1 VDIYNLEREFIT
13 LSEYINPYSNSRR
26 WLRGN
31 LHGHTCCGK
40 FMDAAVSGQIYANLG
55 YDFMAITDHN
65 LVHDSNQWRSWQEQV
80 GLVII
85 PGEENGSTDHIL
97 EIGVS
102 AVTPTS
108 SESYVARA
116 KTLRDA
122 GGFII
127 GCHPQEYPDRGEKNV
142 SDAAE
147 ILHGFEL
154 FNGLREGR
162 GFDEMANVDLWDKIL
177 TQGHKVWG
185 VATDD
190 FHCAHITPG
199 HGWVCVQMPEDVP
212 EKVPWKTIVQQL
224 KKGAF
229 FASTYSSFEEII
241 LEDGI
246 LKVTTKQS
254 REIQI
259 IADGGQVVFQV
270 EGTNLEWR
278 VESNL
283 TYFRIEALSGVKR
296 AWSQPF
302 FQQFI
307 HNDAD

>member
-1 VDIYNLEREFIT
+1 
-13 LSEYINPYSNSRR
+13 
-26 WLRGN
+26 
-31 LHGHTCCGK
+31 
-40 FMDAAVSGQIYANLG
+40 MDAAVSGQIYANLG

-65 LVHDSNQWRSWQEQV
+65 LVHDLNQWKSWQEQV
-80 GLVII
+80 DLIII

-102 AVTPTS
+102 SVTSTL

-116 KTLRDA
+116 EALRGA
-122 GGFII
+122 GGFIV
-127 GCHPQEYPDRGEKNV
+127 GCHPQEYPDRGEKNI

-162 GFDEMANVDLWDKIL
+162 GFDEMANVDLWDRIL
-177 TQGHKVWG
+177 TRGHKVWG

-199 HGWVCVQMPEDVP
+199 HGWVCVQVPEDSS
-212 EKVPWKTIVQQL
+212 EIVPWRTIVQQL

-229 FASTYSSFEEII
+229 FASTYSAFEEII
-241 LEDGI
+241 LEDSV

-254 REIQI
+254 REIRI
-259 IADGGQVVFQV
+259 VADGGQVIHQV
-270 EGTNLEWR
+270 EGTSLEWC

-283 TYFRIEALSGVKR
+283 TYFRIEAISGVKR

-302 FQQFI
+302 FSTS
-307 HNDAD
+307 HSANAAD

>member
-1 VDIYNLEREFIT
+1 MSD
-13 LSEYINPYSNSRR
+13 YINPYSSSRR

-65 LVHDSNQWRSWQEQV
+65 LVHDLNQWKSWQEQV
-80 GLVII
+80 DLIII

-102 AVTPTS
+102 SVTSTL

-116 KTLRDA
+116 EALRDA
-122 GGFII
+122 GGFIV
-127 GCHPQEYPDRGEKNV
+127 GCHPQEYPDRGEKNI

-162 GFDEMANVDLWDKIL
+162 GFDEMANVDLWDRIL
-177 TQGHKVWG
+177 TQGRRVWG

-190 FHCAHITPG
+190 FHCAYITPG
-199 HGWVCVQMPEDVP
+199 HGWVCVQVPEDSS
-212 EKVPWKTIVQQL
+212 EKVPWRTIVQQL

-229 FASTYSSFEEII
+229 FASTYSAFEEII
-241 LEDGI
+241 LEDGV
-246 LKVTTKQS
+246 LQVTTNQS
-254 REIQI
+254 REIRI
-259 IADGGQVVFQV
+259 VADGGQVIHQV
-270 EGTNLEWR
+270 EGTSLEWC

-283 TYFRIEALSGVKR
+283 TYFRIESINGVKR

-302 FQQFI
+302 FSTN
-307 HNDAD
+307 HSEDAAD

>member
-1 VDIYNLEREFIT
+1 MSD
-13 LSEYINPYSNSRR
+13 YINPYSSSRR

-65 LVHDSNQWRSWQEQV
+65 LVHDLNQWKSWQEQV
-80 GLVII
+80 DLIII

-102 AVTPTS
+102 SVTSTL

-116 KTLRDA
+116 EALRDA
-122 GGFII
+122 GGFIV
-127 GCHPQEYPDRGEKNV
+127 GCHPQEYPDRGEKNI

-162 GFDEMANVDLWDKIL
+162 GFDEMANVDLWDRIL
-177 TQGHKVWG
+177 TQGHRVWG

-190 FHCAHITPG
+190 FHCAYITPG
-199 HGWVCVQMPEDVP
+199 HGWVCVQVPEDSS
-212 EKVPWKTIVQQL
+212 EKVPWRTIVQQL

-229 FASTYSSFEEII
+229 FASTYSAFEEII
-241 LEDGI
+241 LEDGV
-246 LKVTTKQS
+246 LQVTTNQS
-254 REIQI
+254 REIRI
-259 IADGGQVVFQV
+259 VADGGQVIHQV
-270 EGTNLEWR
+270 EGTSLEWC

-283 TYFRIEALSGVKR
+283 TYFRIESINGVKR

-302 FQQFI
+302 FSTN
-307 HNDAD
+307 HSEDAAD

>member
-1 VDIYNLEREFIT
+1 MSD
-13 LSEYINPYSNSRR
+13 YINPYSSSRR

-65 LVHDSNQWRSWQEQV
+65 LVHDLNQWKSWQEQV
-80 GLVII
+80 DLIII

-102 AVTPTS
+102 SVTSTL

-116 KTLRDA
+116 EALRDA
-122 GGFII
+122 GGFIV
-127 GCHPQEYPDRGEKNV
+127 GCHPQEYPDRGEKNI

-162 GFDEMANVDLWDKIL
+162 GFDEMANVDLWDRIL
-177 TQGHKVWG
+177 TQGRRVWG

-190 FHCAHITPG
+190 FHCAYITPG
-199 HGWVCVQMPEDVP
+199 HGWVWVQVPEDSS
-212 EKVPWKTIVQQL
+212 EKVPWRTIVQQL

-229 FASTYSSFEEII
+229 FASTYSAFEEII
-241 LEDGI
+241 LEDGV
-246 LKVTTKQS
+246 LQVTTNQS
-254 REIQI
+254 REIRI
-259 IADGGQVVFQV
+259 VADGGQVIHQV
-270 EGTNLEWR
+270 EGTSLEWC

-283 TYFRIEALSGVKR
+283 TYFRIEAINGVKR

-302 FQQFI
+302 FSTN
-307 HNDAD
+307 HSEDAAD